1 MHYVDVMMKLKQRVI
16 NLFRYLAIA
25 CRDESF
31 LRAISKVENI
41 ASKIMAIALVFVIF
55 ISLFDLLRFLTY
67 GLFFTD
73 PKLVLAVPLLKIFGM
88 FLNVLIALELMENI
102 TAYLRQHVIQLE
114 LVVITALTAVARKIV
129 IFDSKADGDLT
140 GLAIAVLSLSIS
152 YWIVRSQNQTRKH

>member
-1 MHYVDVMMKLKQRVI
+1 MKLRQKII
-16 NLFRYLAIA
+16 NLYRFLAIA
-25 CRDESF
+25 CRDENF
-31 LRAISKVENI
+31 LKAITKIENI
-41 ASKIMAIALVFVIF
+41 VSKILAIALVFVIL
-55 ISLFDLLRFLTY
+55 IALFDLLKLLTY
-67 GLFFTD
+67 DLFFTD
-73 PKLVLAVPLLKIFGM
+73 PKGVFTAPLLKIFGM

-152 YWIVRSQNQTRKH
+152 YWIVRSQNQSRKH

>member
-1 MHYVDVMMKLKQRVI
+1 MMRLKQRVV
-16 NLFRYLAIA
+16 NLFRYFAIA
-25 CRDESF
+25 CEDESF
-31 LRAISKVENI
+31 LKAIGKVENI

-55 ISLFDLLRFLTY
+55 IALFDLLRLLTY
-67 GLFFTD
+67 DLFFSD
-73 PKLVLAVPLLKIFGM
+73 PKLVFTAPLLKIFGM
-88 FLNVLIALELMENI
+88 FLNVLIALELMENV

-129 IFDSKADGDLT
+129 IFDSKVEGDLT

>member
-1 MHYVDVMMKLKQRVI
+1 M
-16 NLFRYLAIA
+16 AIA
-25 CRDESF
+25 CRDENF
-31 LRAISKVENI
+31 LKAIAKIENI
-41 ASKIMAIALVFVIF
+41 VSKILAIALVFVIL
-55 ISLFDLLRFLTY
+55 IALFDLLKLLTY
-67 GLFFTD
+67 DLFFTD
-73 PKLVLAVPLLKIFGM
+73 PKGVFTAPLLKIFGM

-152 YWIVRSQNQTRKH
+152 YWIVRSQNQSRKHWPAFSV

>member
-1 MHYVDVMMKLKQRVI
+1 MKLRQKIIDLYRS
-16 NLFRYLAIA
+16 LAIA
-25 CRDESF
+25 FRDENF
-31 LRAISKVENI
+31 LKAITKIENI
-41 ASKIMAIALVFVIF
+41 VSKILAIALVFVIL
-55 ISLFDLLRFLTY
+55 IALFDLLKLLTY
-67 GLFFTD
+67 DLFFTD
-73 PKLVLAVPLLKIFGM
+73 PKGVFTAPLLKIFGM

-152 YWIVRSQNQTRKH
+152 YWIVRSQNQSRKH